1 MIDKPIKVAIA
12 GLGTVGTGVIK
23 ILEKNRVL
31 LRKKTGRSIEI
42 SAVSAKNRTKPRRI
56 NLDGIRWI
64 DDPLKLADIDDLDI
78 IVEVIGGSSDPAK
91 RLVENALKK
100 GKHVVTANKAL
111 LASHGQTLALLAE
124 ENNTALRFEAAV
136 AGGIPIIKAL
146 TEGLSSNSIHQI
158 AGVMNGTCNYILTQ
172 MEATGESYEKVFKQA
187 DRLGFVEADPLLDVG
202 GIDAAQKLAILS
214 SICFQTQINFNS
226 VEIEGIEKISL
237 FDIDNARA
245 MGYRIK
251 LLGISQLTKDGIH
264 QEVQPCLVPEASAIS
279 KLEGGTNMIIVDS
292 DFVGRT
298 YLSGPGAGEGPTASS
313 IVSDLIDISRG
324 KILPVF
330 GTAANSLKKSKKR
343 VKGMARCYYLR
354 LSLIDKPG
362 SLAKVATVLGKY
374 QISIDRMR
382 QKAHDGDSA
391 PVLIVTHKTTS
402 EKIQEASSEIGAL
415 EVCLKPPVFIKI
427 EEI

>member
-23 ILEKNRVL
+23 ILENNRVL
-31 LRKKTGRSIEI
+31 LTKKTGRSIEI

-111 LASHGQTLALLAE
+111 LASYGQTLALLAE

-172 MEATGESYEKVFKQA
+172 MEATGESYEKVFEQA

-298 YLSGPGAGEGPTASS
+298 YLSGPGAGQGPTASS

-343 VKGMARCYYLR
+343 IKGMARCYYLR

>member
-23 ILEKNRVL
+23 ILENNRVL
-31 LRKKTGRSIEI
+31 LTKKTGRSIEI

-111 LASHGQTLALLAE
+111 LASYGQTLALLAE

-172 MEATGESYEKVFKQA
+172 MEATGESYEKVFEQA

-298 YLSGPGAGEGPTASS
+298 YLSGPGAGQGPTASS

-343 VKGMARCYYLR
+343 IKGMARCHYLR